1 MIFNMR
7 FFLLIVSLWVLQFNM
22 GCSGDADK
30 FRQAVIAGDLD
41 IQALVVIPNNRFL
54 NPGETLQFS
63 ATAKLE
69 NGSSTDLTKTVS
81 WSSSDGA
88 IAAIDSSGLLTAKL
102 DGSAVIYARFAD
114 HVASVPLNVLTAN
127 LLAIEI
133 QGPTQVDEC
142 RGVQFKAV
150 GQYDAGP
157 VRPNI
162 DVAWSVGGDQNLATI
177 SNEEGSKGLLQT
189 TQSGSFTVT
198 ATQGEISQTR
208 DVTSNDNLTAVV
220 VDPSS
225 ASLAKN
231 NTRQLVATATY
242 QNAATEDISSVA
254 TWTSDNAGVAS
265 VDSTGVAKG
274 VATGSAQIT
283 AACGGVQGSAAITV
297 TAESSGDTLKINDN
311 KDITLKQNE
320 EDEDKLQL
328 TLRLITDND
337 TKEVTK
343 DANWSVDTDAQSAI
357 TVSNAGDSKGKIT
370 INGVGTTLVTATY
383 EEKTAR
389 ISVTVEP
396 EDS

>member
-7 FFLLIVSLWVLQFNM
+7 FFLVIVSLWVLQFNT

-30 FRQAVIAGDLD
+30 FRQAVIAGNLD
-41 IQALVVIPNNRFL
+41 VQALIVIPDNRFL
-54 NPGETLQFS
+54 NTGETLQFT

-88 IAAIDSSGLLTAKL
+88 IASVDSSGLLTAKL
-102 DGSAVIYARFAD
+102 DGSADIYARFAD

-127 LLAIEI
+127 LVAIEI
-133 QGPTQVDEC
+133 QGPTQVDKC

-162 DVAWSVGGDQNLATI
+162 DVAWSVNGDQSLATI
-177 SNEEGSKGLLQT
+177 SNEEGSKGLLKT
-189 TQSGSFTVT
+189 TQSGSFSVT
-198 ATQGEISQTR
+198 ATRGEISQTR
-208 DVTSNDNLTAVV
+208 DVTSSDNLTAVA

-225 ASLAKN
+225 ASIAKN
-231 NTRQLVATATY
+231 NTQQLVATATY
-242 QNAATEDISSVA
+242 QDAGTEDISSIA

-283 AACGGVQGSAAITV
+283 AACGGVQSSAAITV

-328 TLRLITDND
+328 TLWLITDSD
-337 TKEVTK
+337 TKKVTK
-343 DANWSVDTDAQSAI
+343 DANWSVDNDVQSAI

-370 INGVGTTLVTATY
+370 INSVGTTLVTATY

>member
-7 FFLLIVSLWVLQFNM
+7 FFLVIVSLWVLQFNT

-30 FRQAVIAGDLD
+30 FRQAVIAGNLD
-41 IQALVVIPNNRFL
+41 VQELVVIPDNRFL
-54 NPGETLQFS
+54 NAGETLQFT

-81 WSSSDGA
+81 WSSSDAA
-88 IAAIDSSGLLTAKL
+88 IASVDSSGLSTAKQ
-102 DGSAVIYARFAD
+102 DGSAVISARFAD

-127 LLAIEI
+127 LIGIEI
-133 QGPTQVDEC
+133 QGPTQVDKC

-162 DVAWSVGGDQNLATI
+162 DVAWSVNGDQSLATI
-177 SNEEGSKGLLQT
+177 SNEEGSKGLLKT
-189 TQSGSFTVT
+189 TQSGSFSVV

-208 DVTSNDNLTAVV
+208 DVTSNDNLTAVA
-220 VDPSS
+220 VDS
-225 ASLAKN
+225 ASIAKN
-231 NTRQLVATATY
+231 NTQQLVATATY
-242 QNAATEDISSVA
+242 QDAGTEDISTIS

-265 VDSTGVAKG
+265 VDSTGGAKG
-274 VATGSAQIT
+274 VAAGSAQIT
-283 AACGGVQGSAAITV
+283 AACGGIQGSAAITV

-328 TLRLITDND
+328 TLWLITDSD
-337 TKEVTK
+337 TKKVTK
-343 DANWSVDTDAQSAI
+343 DANWSVDNDVQSAI
-357 TVSNAGDSKGKIT
+357 TVSNVGDSKGKMT

-389 ISVTVEP
+389 ISVTIEP

>member
-7 FFLLIVSLWVLQFNM
+7 FFLVIVSLWVLQFNT

-30 FRQAVIAGDLD
+30 FRQAVIAGNLD
-41 IQALVVIPNNRFL
+41 VQALIVIPDNRFL
-54 NPGETLQFS
+54 NTGETLQFT

-88 IAAIDSSGLLTAKL
+88 IASVDSSGLLTAKL
-102 DGSAVIYARFAD
+102 DGSADIYARFAD

-127 LLAIEI
+127 LVAIEI
-133 QGPTQVDEC
+133 QGPTQVDKC

-162 DVAWSVGGDQNLATI
+162 DVAWSVNGDQSLATI
-177 SNEEGSKGLLQT
+177 SNEEGSKGLLKT
-189 TQSGSFTVT
+189 TQSGSFSVT
-198 ATQGEISQTR
+198 ATRGEISQTR
-208 DVTSNDNLTAVV
+208 DVTSSDNLTAVA

-225 ASLAKN
+225 ASIAKN
-231 NTRQLVATATY
+231 NTQQLVATATY
-242 QNAATEDISSVA
+242 QDAGTEDISSIA

-283 AACGGVQGSAAITV
+283 AACGGVQSSAAITV

-328 TLRLITDND
+328 TLRLITDSD
-337 TKEVTK
+337 TKIVTK
-343 DANWSVDTDAQSAI
+343 DANWSVDNDAQSAI

-370 INGVGTTLVTATY
+370 INSVGTTLVTATY